1 MSKVSTRINREI
13 INLQKN
19 SDAFLISFDESNLR
33 KIDAIIKAPK
43 DSLYKHTFIRLQLNL
58 PDNYPFSPPK
68 VKFIN
73 YKGTRIHPN
82 LYGCGKVCLS
92 ILGTWTGPSWISTM
106 TIESVLLS
114 IQSLLDNTPY
124 IHEPNQKN
132 DKLYNQYVRFETFDT
147 LLFSYIKN
155 EKNEL
160 IKNYIQKYITE
171 NYNEI
176 KYDLEKL
183 NKGKFTINTRYNMN
197 CVINYDLH
205 LKSLEV
211 FSNLNNKKLIL

>member
-19 SDAFLISFDESNLR
+19 NDAFLISFDESNLR

-43 DSLYKHTFIRLQLNL
+43 DSLYKHTFVRLELNL
-58 PDNYPFSPPK
+58 PETYPFKCPK

-92 ILGTWTGPSWISTM
+92 ILGTWLGPSWISTM

-124 IHEPNQKN
+124 THEPNQKD
-132 DKLYNQYVRFETFDT
+132 DKIYNRYVRFETFDT

-160 IKNYIQKYITE
+160 IKNYIQTYITE

-176 KYDLEKL
+176 KSDLEEL
-183 NKGKFTINTRYNMN
+183 NKQGKFTINTRYNMN
-197 CVINYDLH
+197 CVTNYDLH
-205 LKSLEV
+205 LKSLE
-211 FSNLNNKKLIL
+211 SLI